1 MDEAAFSVDFAAA
14 YTIIAALLI
23 CIFFTAT
30 NAISSG
36 LTTGYSDELKPLA
49 GQVGDVLLKSQGSP
63 EDWYMGPSSALS
75 ATSIG
80 LSAGHPG
87 VLSAYKVEGLY
98 FFNGSTLKNMLGL
111 EDREEGYGLRI
122 EIRSLDGA
130 LWRDFGYPLPPDTMD
145 VCRSERMAIIR
156 EQDGTSREA
165 AIAVYL
171 WRKNVGAV

>member
-23 CIFFTAT
+23 CIFFMAT

-36 LTTGYSDELKPLA
+36 FTASYSDELKPLV
-49 GQVGDVLLKSQGSP
+49 GQVGDLLLKSQGSP
-63 EDWYMGPSSALS
+63 EDWYMGPSSALN
-75 ATSIG
+75 ATGIG
-80 LSAGHPG
+80 LSDGHPG

-98 FFNGSTLKNMLGL
+98 FFNASALKNMLGL
-111 EDREEGYGLRI
+111 DDMEEGYGLRI

-130 LWRDFGYPLPPDTMD
+130 LSRDLGYPLPPDTMD
-145 VCRSERMAIIR
+145 VCKSERIAIVK

-165 AIAVYL
+165 AIAIYL